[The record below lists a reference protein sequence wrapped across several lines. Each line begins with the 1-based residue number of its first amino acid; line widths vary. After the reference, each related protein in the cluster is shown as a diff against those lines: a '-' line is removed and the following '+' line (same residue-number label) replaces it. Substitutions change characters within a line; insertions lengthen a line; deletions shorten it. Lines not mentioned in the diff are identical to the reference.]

1 MLLYINHNCVCIN
14 ITYISVMHVCIHL
27 VCNAMNASE
36 MCLGWFLFVSSVKPR
51 QPWTCSGRTPWPPR
65 RRRRKRSSTRILQM
79 EGGAGWWCCTA
90 SWYVHLK
97 LNSKRQI
104 FVSNNARL
112 LQLLLV
118 VFSTAVIIVCNY
130 VVSAFSFSPLCLFY
144 RAHRF
149 TKTRIKP
156 NTFK

>member
-1 MLLYINHNCVCIN
+1 MCYCSCYIKTKWLAHTIEINWIGINTRQHICYCVTVHQPQLCM
-14 ITYISVMHVCIHL
+14 YQHHLHLKRVMHVCLHL

-36 MCLGWFLFVSSVKPR
+36 MCYGWFLFVSTVKPR

-97 LNSKRQI
+97 LNLSLR
-104 FVSNNARL
+104 
-112 LQLLLV
+112 
-118 VFSTAVIIVCNY
+118 
-130 VVSAFSFSPLCLFY
+130 SFILKEANICF
-144 RAHRF
+144 
-149 TKTRIKP
+149 
-156 NTFK
+156 